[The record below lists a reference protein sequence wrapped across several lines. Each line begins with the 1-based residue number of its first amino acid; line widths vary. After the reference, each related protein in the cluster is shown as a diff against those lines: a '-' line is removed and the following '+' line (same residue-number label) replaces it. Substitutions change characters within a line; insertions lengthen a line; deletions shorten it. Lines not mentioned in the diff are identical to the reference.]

1 MSIYI
6 YIYMG
11 LWWPP
16 AASYNCA
23 QVRHH
28 SPAGTFTR
36 VPGRCLRWSPTPPG
50 PRWSPAYRY
59 IKYKKFYVYSD
70 GTHTH
75 HTHTHP
81 QHTHHTRTTHAPHT
95 HHTRTRHAPDT
106 HQTRTRHAPDT
117 HQTRT
122 RHAPDTHQTRTRH
135 APDTHQ
141 TQRHTETHRHTD
153 TQTSPLPPPCGS
165 QVFSRELG
173 CPLIGFTFAFAPLP
187 DFECRCRWI
196 IYFTWIVHLQH
207 FLFDFLIL
215 ILAFCQR
222 CSPRRLLT
230 GSHCKF
236 TCGYTFWFSPIW
248 TGTWDWLI

>member
-1 MSIYI
+1 MSI

-75 HTHTHP
+75 TTHT
-81 QHTHHTRTTHAPHT
+81 
-95 HHTRTRHAPDT
+95 HAPDT
-106 HQTRTRHAPDT
+106 HQTRT
-117 HQTRT
+117 
-122 RHAPDTHQTRTRH
+122 
-135 APDTHQ
+135 Q
-141 TQRHTETHRHTD
+141 TQRHTD

-196 IYFTWIVHLQH
+196 IYFSWIVHLQH